1 MARCF
6 LSMEMKKE
14 QKKRSTAVALRQ
26 ILIGFYTGL
35 IRDPSNSKLYTSR
48 GVFFASLVD
57 VNEAYTPLKRTETTV
72 PHFLYAVHLI

>member
-26 ILIGFYTGL
+26 ILTGFTLASLEARQTRNYIPVG
-35 IRDPSNSKLYTSR
+35 
-48 GVFFASLVD
+48 GFFFASLVD